1 MGTLVTAAEEGFV
14 PPGPADFELPPIF
27 GAVTKPMVLVVAS
40 AIIIALYFFLA
51 SRKLSLVPSKGQF
64 VAESIFAVARN
75 GMARDQ
81 IGARDFKPFVP
92 LILGL
97 FSFILVNNLFGL
109 IPFIQF
115 PTMSRIGFPLA
126 LALFVY
132 VTYHYA
138 GIRKHGL
145 GGYFKHALFPPGAPS
160 AVYLILAPIEFLSKF
175 VVQPAAL
182 FIRVFA
188 AMFAG
193 HLMLMLLAFAGEYL
207 VIEAGGLLSVVGAVS
222 FIGFILMTFIE
233 ALIMVIQAYVFA
245 MLAAVFIGAAVAEE
259 H

>member
-1 MGTLVTAAEEGFV
+1 LGTLVTAAEEGFV
-14 PPGPADFELPPIF
+14 PPGPADFVLPPIF

-40 AIIIALYFFLA
+40 AIIIALYFVLS

-64 VAESIFAVARN
+64 VVESIYGVARN
-75 GMARDQ
+75 GMAREQ
-81 IGARDFKPFVP
+81 IGAHEFKPFVP
-92 LILGL
+92 LVLGL

-115 PTMSRIGFPLA
+115 PTMSRIGFPVA
-126 LALFVY
+126 LAIFVY
-132 VTYHYA
+132 VFYHYA

-145 GGYFKHALFPPGAPS
+145 GGYFKQALFPPGAP
-160 AVYLILAPIEFLSKF
+160 APVYVILAPIEFLSKF

-207 VIEAGGLLSVVGAVS
+207 VIEAGGLLSIVGIVS
-222 FIGFILMTFIE
+222 FLGFIVMTFIE

>member
-1 MGTLVTAAEEGFV
+1 MGTLVMAAEEGFV
-14 PPGPADFELPPIF
+14 PPGPADFVLPPIL
-27 GAVTKPMVLVVAS
+27 GAVTKPMVLVIAS
-40 AIIIALYFFLA
+40 AIILAVFFAIA
-51 SRKLSLVPSKGQF
+51 SRRLSVVPSKGQF
-64 VAESIFAVARN
+64 MVESIYGVARN
-75 GMARDQ
+75 GMAREQ
-81 IGARDFKPFVP
+81 IGAGFKPFVP
-92 LILGL
+92 LVLGL

-115 PTMSRIGFPLA
+115 PTMSRIGFPVA

-145 GGYFKHALFPPGAPS
+145 GGYFKHALFPPGAPLP
-160 AVYLILAPIEFLSKF
+160 VYFILAPIEFLSKF

-207 VIEAGGLLSVVGAVS
+207 VVEAGGLLSIVGAVS
-222 FIGFILMTFIE
+222 FLGFIVMTFIE
-233 ALIMVIQAYVFA
+233 ALVMVIQAYVFA
-245 MLAAVFIGAAVAEE
+245 MLAAVFIGAAISEE

>member
-40 AIIIALYFFLA
+40 AIIIALYFFLT

-92 LILGL
+92 LVLGL

-145 GGYFKHALFPPGAPS
+145 GGYFKHALFPPGAPA